1 MNADEV
7 AEALRA
13 RFGIDPR
20 GSAALSQRFA
30 LALKEIPGDVRDPRW
45 LSSIADRLRVGE
57 TRFYRDGAQLDALL
71 ERVLV
76 PALDRG
82 SCRVLSAGC
91 STGEEAYTLAGLI
104 QSAIAKRSSRANARW
119 EVVGV
124 DASAES
130 IETARRAKYEAPAD
144 LPSELRSLFAAGAI
158 AAGIAA
164 RCRFSRVDLLEP
176 DLARKLGKFDA
187 IVCRNVLIY
196 FREEQALA
204 VVARLAQCLEPE
216 GRLLVARAE
225 VPLARRSKLHVDAS
239 SVLPEVVM
247 FRNEPIL
254 PSSQAIKP
262 VVDEPA
268 PLSRVR
274 LVVGPDDRGA
284 AVASQG
290 SVLLSRG
297 APVVELVIV
306 GEVDEA
312 RANDLGPPLRRLAAA
327 ARALGARV
335 AAGDPHTLEAL
346 RRLSVT

>member
-1 MNADEV
+1 MDEDEV

-20 GSAALSQRFA
+20 GSSALSARFQIA
-30 LALKEIPGDVRDPRW
+30 LRENPGDVRDPRW

-57 TRFYRDGAQLDALL
+57 TRFHRDGAQLDALVD
-71 ERVLV
+71 RVLA

-91 STGEEAYTLAGLI
+91 STGEEAYTLAGLLHA
-104 QSAIAKRSSRANARW
+104 AIAKKPSRAGARW

-124 DASAES
+124 DASAAS
-130 IETARRAKYEAPAD
+130 IETARRGRYERPTDLPPDLRKLFVDGSIAPA
-144 LPSELRSLFAAGAI
+144 
-158 AAGIAA
+158 IAA
-164 RCRFSRVDLLEP
+164 RCRFLEGDLLDA
-176 DLARKLGKFDA
+176 DLPRKLGKFDA

-196 FREEQALA
+196 FRDEQALA
-204 VVARLAQCLEPE
+204 VVARLASCLSSE

-225 VPLARRSKLHVDAS
+225 VPLVRRSKLHVES
-239 SVLPEVVM
+239 SPRSPDVVL
-247 FRNEPIL
+247 FRNEPIVA
-254 PSSQAIKP
+254 PPKVAE
-262 VVDEPA
+262 EPA

-274 LVVGPDDRGA
+274 LIVGPHDRGA
-284 AVASQG
+284 SIASQG

-306 GEVDEA
+306 GAVDEA
-312 RANDLGPPLRRLAAA
+312 RANDLGPALRRLAAA